1 MRSAAGPA
9 VSKPRHSFQSQHVT
23 SASHQTRELRPS
35 GAYAHP
41 YAVSM
46 NKLVATAFFALIA
59 SCSTVPPGP
68 VRRVEFVGHRGAP
81 FDAPEN
87 TVASA
92 RMAWAQDAD
101 AIETDIHLTKDGQI
115 IVSHDSTTRRVNGLN
130 TAVKDLT
137 LAELRTFDVG
147 SRRGERFAGEKMPT
161 LDELIATVPSGKRLF
176 VEIKTGPEILPALG
190 EVLARSHATESNV
203 VLISFNYEALMQAHA
218 RWPNYKTLW
227 LVGYSKPQGPEASSS
242 LTIEQVIRKANA
254 AGFSGLDLDAN
265 WPLRASDVREIK
277 AAGLQVHVW
286 TIDDPE
292 LASRW
297 IDIGVDGITTNRAGQ
312 LRQQLA
318 T

>member
-1 MRSAAGPA
+1 MNNLIAA
-9 VSKPRHSFQSQHVT
+9 VLLVLL
-23 SASHQTRELRPS
+23 SASHAGSR
-35 GAYAHP
+35 GAQP
-41 YAVSM
+41 E
-46 NKLVATAFFALIA
+46 I
-59 SCSTVPPGP
+59 
-68 VRRVEFVGHRGAP
+68 VGHRGVP
-81 FDAPEN
+81 LDAPEN

-92 RMAWAQDAD
+92 KAAWAQNAD
-101 AIETDIHLTKDGQI
+101 AVETDVHLTKDGQV
-115 IVSHDSTTRRVNGLN
+115 IVVHDSTTERFDGRKVPV
-130 TAVKDLT
+130 ADLT
-137 LAELRTFDVG
+137 LAELRSIDVG
-147 SRRGERFAGEKMPT
+147 RRKGRQFAGERMPT
-161 LDELIATVPSGKRLF
+161 LDELIATVPEGKRMF

-190 EVLARSHATESNV
+190 EVLARSHATETNV

-227 LVGYSKPQGPEASSS
+227 LVGYTESHSDASSS
-242 LTIEQVIRKANA
+242 DAIEDIILQANA

-265 WPLRASDVREIK
+265 WPLRASDVRRIK

-297 IDIGVDGITTNRAGQ
+297 IEIGADSITTNRAGQ

>member
-1 MRSAAGPA
+1 
-9 VSKPRHSFQSQHVT
+9 
-23 SASHQTRELRPS
+23 
-35 GAYAHP
+35 
-41 YAVSM
+41 M

-92 RMAWAQDAD
+92 KIAWAQDAD

-115 IVSHDSTTRRVNGLN
+115 IVSHDPTTKRVTGRD
-130 TAVKDLT
+130 TALADLT
-137 LAELRTFDVG
+137 LAELRSIDVG
-147 SRRGERFAGEKMPT
+147 ARKGGRFAGEKMPT

-218 RWPNYKTLW
+218 RWPDYKTLW
-227 LVGYSKPQGPEASSS
+227 LVGYSEPQVQTEASSS
-242 LTIEQVIRKANA
+242 LTMEQVIRKANA

-297 IDIGVDGITTNRAGQ
+297 IDIGADGITTNRAGQ